1 MRPLAAIAFVTIG
14 CTGVPPQNAGPTP
27 HAGTATVQVL
37 TLSYSKDAIYK
48 YRFVLTSDFT
58 VETMALTEQ
67 ERIDLAA
74 NEALAVSSVDSAG
87 VAEVMVTFT
96 SANLKT
102 TVGSGQAT
110 AIINN
115 GPSTLTDTHFW
126 LAPDG
131 RALNSYDGG
140 TLPNDPVMFGVA
152 ADSRFVSAVLS
163 DGAVKPGDTW
173 TKNYDVPSGSG
184 AGSIQVIA
192 KSSYLRNEMFGGVQ
206 VAVVET
212 ISAANVDIGITGSS
226 GILGAASSDVTSW
239 IDPSAHRI
247 VKTLLTSSSEL
258 SMAASPFGSLVL
270 GAGPFTQKGKQTLD
284 LEPA

>member
-1 MRPLAAIAFVTIG
+1 MRRLAAIGLFMIA
-14 CTGVPPQNAGPTP
+14 CTGVPPQNAGTTP
-27 HAGTATVQVL
+27 HAGTATAQML

-48 YRFVLTSDFT
+48 YRFVLMSDFT
-58 VETMALTEQ
+58 VQTVALTDQ
-67 ERIDLAA
+67 ERIDLSAK
-74 NEALAVSSVDSAG
+74 EALTVSSVDARG

-96 SANLKT
+96 DANLKT
-102 TVGSGQAT
+102 TLESGQAT
-110 AIINN
+110 AVISN
-115 GPSTLTDTHFW
+115 GPSTLTETHFW

-140 TLPNDPVMFGVA
+140 TLPDDPVMFGVA

-163 DGAVKPGDTW
+163 DSAVKPGDTW

-192 KSSYLRNEMFGGVQ
+192 KSSYLRNETFRGVQ

-212 ISAANVDIGITGSS
+212 ISTANVDIGIRGGSD
-226 GILGAASSDVTSW
+226 ILGTASSDVTSW

-247 VKTLLTSSSEL
+247 VKTVLTSSSEL
-258 SMAASPFGSLVL
+258 SMAASPFGSLVP
-270 GAGPFTQKGKQTLD
+270 GAGPFSQKGTQTLD
-284 LEPA
+284 LESA

>member
-1 MRPLAAIAFVTIG
+1 MRRLAAIALFTIACNG
-14 CTGVPPQNAGPTP
+14 AAP
-27 HAGTATVQVL
+27 HTTATTHAQTL
-37 TLSYSKDAIYK
+37 TLSYAKGATYQYK
-48 YRFVLTSDFT
+48 FALTSDFT
-58 VETMALTEQ
+58 VQTVALTEQ

-96 SANLKT
+96 DAKLKT
-102 TVGSGQAT
+102 TLGSGQAT
-110 AIINN
+110 VIINN

-131 RALNSYDGG
+131 HALGTYDGG
-140 TLPNDPVMFGVA
+140 SLPDDPVMFGVA
-152 ADSRFVSAVLS
+152 ADARFASVVLS
-163 DGAVKPGDTW
+163 DSAVKPGDTW
-173 TKNYDVPSGSG
+173 IKNYDVPSSSG

-212 ISAANVDIGITGSS
+212 ISTAKVDIGIKGSS
-226 GILGAASSDVTSW
+226 GILGTARSDVTSW

-247 VKTLLTSSSEL
+247 VKTMVTSSSEL
-258 SMAASPFGSLVL
+258 SMAASPLGSLVP
-270 GAGPFTQKGKQTLD
+270 GAGPFTQEGSQTLD
-284 LEPA
+284 VEPA

>member
-1 MRPLAAIAFVTIG
+1 MRRLAAIALFTIA
-14 CTGVPPQNAGPTP
+14 CTGVPPQNAGTTP
-27 HAGTATVQVL
+27 PAGTATPQML
-37 TLSYSKDAIYK
+37 TLSYSKDATYK
-48 YRFVLTSDFT
+48 YRFTLTSDFSVQT
-58 VETMALTEQ
+58 VAQTDQ
-67 ERIDLAA
+67 ERIDLSAK
-74 NEALAVSSVDSAG
+74 EALAVRSVDARG
-87 VAEVMVTFT
+87 IAKVMVTFT
-96 SANLKT
+96 DANLKT
-102 TVGSGQAT
+102 TLESGQTT
-110 AIINN
+110 AVISN
-115 GPSTLTDTHFW
+115 GPSTLTEAHFW

-163 DGAVKPGDTW
+163 DSAVKPGDTW

-184 AGSIQVIA
+184 AGSIKVIA

-226 GILGAASSDVTSW
+226 GILGTASSDVTSW

-247 VKTLLTSSSEL
+247 VKTVLTSSSEL
-258 SMAASPFGSLVL
+258 SMAASPFGSLVP